1 MALRHK
7 PRNPFARATR
17 CRLLVFCA
25 VLPALSAV
33 NAASRPE
40 RVHLFPKL
48 QTGQKLTYR
57 IAYHLDKQA
66 NTQSSVKWAQTP
78 AAADIIV
85 QGLVR
90 LEVLDVQVQ
99 GPRSTIHAR
108 TRFQNLDA
116 EAKVPTQPPG
126 QGAQGIAIEFTLF
139 PNGRI
144 DGIENLDA
152 LSADQQQA
160 WQQWASTFAAA
171 AVFPADG
178 IKLAQRWKSE
188 EPEKSPSPITG
199 LSWTR
204 ESSYLR
210 DEPCR
215 APQLTA
221 QGEVI
226 DSAQS
231 PETCAVIQTTAALK
245 QKSSPKNTTPEDFKL
260 HQLHTS
266 GTVKGSNRTLLYL
279 SLRTGLLM
287 RSSEQADQI
296 MDVTIAKADNSN
308 RVRYGIHAKSNTEIF
323 RIANPPSNNP

>member
-1 MALRHK
+1 MALGHK
-7 PRNPFARATR
+7 PRNPFARASLGR
-17 CRLLVFCA
+17 VLVVCA
-25 VLPALSAV
+25 ALFAPSAV
-33 NAASRPE
+33 NATSRPE

-48 QTGQKLTYR
+48 QAGQTLTYR
-57 IAYHLDKQA
+57 VAYHLNKQV

-78 AAADIIV
+78 AAADILV

-108 TRFQNLDA
+108 TRFQILDA
-116 EAKVPTQPPG
+116 EAKVPMQPPA
-126 QGAQGIAIEFTLF
+126 QDAQGIAIEFTLF

-152 LSADQQQA
+152 LSADQQQV

-178 IKLAQRWKSE
+178 IKLTQRWKSE

-199 LSWTR
+199 LTWTR
-204 ESSYLR
+204 ESTYLR
-210 DEPCR
+210 NEPCR
-215 APQLTA
+215 AAQLTL

-266 GTVKGSNRTLLYL
+266 GTVNGSNQTLLYL

-287 RSSEQADQI
+287 RCSEKADQV
-296 MDVTIAKADNSN
+296 MDVTIAKIDNSN
-308 RVRYGIHAKSNTEIF
+308 RVRYGVHAKSNTEIF
-323 RIANPPSNNP
+323 RIANLLSNNP